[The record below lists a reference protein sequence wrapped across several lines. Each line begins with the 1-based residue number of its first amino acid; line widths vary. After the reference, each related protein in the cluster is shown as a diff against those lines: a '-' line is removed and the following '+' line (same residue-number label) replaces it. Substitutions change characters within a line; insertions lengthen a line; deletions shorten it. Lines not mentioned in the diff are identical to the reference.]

1 MIAHGSDATDHAKE
15 YLQNG
20 ADFVLV
26 GEAEQSLVELCASI
40 LAGRE
45 LATNIP
51 GVLHLDGSG
60 NLVRS
65 SLNAPRNTNW
75 KNLRRPARDLIDLEP
90 YREAWVSAHGHFPL
104 TWLRAADARIGA
116 IGAPSQS
123 PETVSTSA
131 CRVGRR

>member
-51 GVLHLDGSG
+51 GVLHLDAFGKPCPQ
-60 NLVRS
+60 L
-65 SLNAPRNTNW
+65 A
-75 KNLRRPARDLIDLEP
+75 
-90 YREAWVSAHGHFPL
+90 
-104 TWLRAADARIGA
+104 
-116 IGAPSQS
+116 
-123 PETVSTSA
+123 
-131 CRVGRR
+131 